1 MTDMVDAVEMEVEEI
16 PVLAKKAEKAAAK
29 ARKRARKAEKKA
41 WKKAR
46 PDKRT
51 PWISPNL
58 WVDDVR
64 AAAEFYVRAFGFE
77 IGEII
82 DGPDGKAVHAFM
94 KHRRGVLML
103 GTSPWKPGATAASAK
118 ACTCSL
124 YVYTS
129 DVDTLAARARGEG
142 CTIQTPPTN
151 EFWGDRCTRLVD
163 PYGHQWMFATST
175 GSCGEM
181 SDASSPP
188 PLKAE

>member
-1 MTDMVDAVEMEVEEI
+1 MTDVMDTVETEIEEI

-46 PDKRT
+46 PSKRT
-51 PWISPNL
+51 PWVSPNL

-64 AAAEFYVRAFGFE
+64 AAAEFYERAFGFTVEE
-77 IGEII
+77 IV
-82 DGPDGKAVHAFM
+82 DADGKAVHAFL

-103 GTSPWKPGATAASAK
+103 GAAPWKPGASASAAK
-118 ACTCSL
+118 VCTCSL

-129 DVDTLAARARGEG
+129 DVDTLAARARSEG

-151 EFWGDRCTRLVD
+151 EFWGD
-163 PYGHQWMFATST
+163 
-175 GSCGEM
+175 
-181 SDASSPP
+181 
-188 PLKAE
+188 